1 MSETPVAPTS
11 LDLPSEVS
19 RAIDLLFDRKAVDVI
34 LLELEGIST
43 ATDYFLV
50 ASGNSDTHVTSIAE
64 HLIEELREEG
74 VRPAGVEGL
83 RGGRWVL
90 IDYIDWVVHVF
101 HPESRAFY
109 QIENL
114 WGDAPQHRLAPESDL

>member
-1 MSETPVAPTS
+1 MSESPVAPTS

-19 RAIDLLFDRKAVDVI
+19 RATDLLFDRKAVDVI
-34 LLELEGIST
+34 LLDLAGIST

-64 HLIEELREEG
+64 HLIEELKEEG

-90 IDYIDWVVHVF
+90 VDYIDWVVHIF

-109 QIENL
+109 QLENL
-114 WGDAPQHRLAPESDL
+114 WGDAPQHRLAPESEL